1 MPSRWEGG
9 TGGGHRSGVDRPGR
23 QAAED
28 DGGPRVAL
36 ELSQVAFCDSSGLN
50 AFLRLWKRAK
60 VVGGEL
66 VLVDPGPR
74 LAELLIRTGV
84 DAHVRV
90 VDALSALV
98 GVDPQAG
105 PAAPEPEPA

>member
-1 MPSRWEGG
+1 M
-9 TGGGHRSGVDRPGR
+9 
-23 QAAED
+23 
-28 DGGPRVAL
+28 